1 MTSTRN
7 EKMPHFVIVP
17 LVAQGHMIPM
27 VDMACLLAERGVRV
41 SYITTPAN
49 VARIKPLV
57 RQENESSISIQFVEL
72 PFPSAQYGL
81 PEGVESIEFLSKENG
96 LSFFRAVYSL
106 AEALEHFLGNLDRQ
120 PDCIITDMGNPW
132 TGPVARKFGIP
143 RVLYHGPSCFYISS
157 IHSLE
162 INKVYDRT
170 SNMLELVVVPDFPVE
185 VITNKA
191 QTPGFFNN
199 PGLEEIRKKIL
210 EEELNVDS
218 MLINTFDELEGQF
231 IEHYENVIRKR
242 VWAIGPMCLC
252 NKSVKMKANRGM
264 EGDVNLSQ
272 VLTWLERRNVGSV
285 LYVNFGSLVYV
296 NALQLIELGSGL
308 EASKKPFV
316 WVIKKKEMIPQV
328 KEWLSGGFEERTRDR
343 GLILTGW
350 VPQMVVLSHRAV
362 GGFITHCG
370 WNSILEA
377 ICMGVPMITW
387 PYFQDQF
394 VNEKLVVDVLKIG
407 ISLGVKMP
415 NYYSDSVLVR
425 KDDVKIKVSALMDEE
440 EGKETRARVES
451 FAKKAKKAMENGGS
465 SYVNITDMI
474 HYFKELKAQ
483 KNEERNGV

>member
-1 MTSTRN
+1 
-7 EKMPHFVIVP
+7 
-17 LVAQGHMIPM
+17 
-27 VDMACLLAERGVRV
+27 
-41 SYITTPAN
+41 
-49 VARIKPLV
+49 
-57 RQENESSISIQFVEL
+57 
-72 PFPSAQYGL
+72 
-81 PEGVESIEFLSKENG
+81 
-96 LSFFRAVYSL
+96 
-106 AEALEHFLGNLDRQ
+106 
-120 PDCIITDMGNPW
+120 
-132 TGPVARKFGIP
+132 
-143 RVLYHGPSCFYISS
+143 
-157 IHSLE
+157 
-162 INKVYDRT
+162 
-170 SNMLELVVVPDFPVE
+170 
-185 VITNKA
+185 
-191 QTPGFFNN
+191 
-199 PGLEEIRKKIL
+199 
-210 EEELNVDS
+210 

-231 IEHYENVIRKR
+231 IEHYENVIGKR

-252 NKSVKMKANRGM
+252 NKSVEMKANRGM

-272 VLTWLERRNVGSV
+272 VLTWLEGRNVGSV

-308 EASKKPFV
+308 DASKKPFV

-350 VPQMVVLSHRAV
+350 VPQMVVLSHHAV

-465 SYVNITDMI
+465 SYVDITDMI